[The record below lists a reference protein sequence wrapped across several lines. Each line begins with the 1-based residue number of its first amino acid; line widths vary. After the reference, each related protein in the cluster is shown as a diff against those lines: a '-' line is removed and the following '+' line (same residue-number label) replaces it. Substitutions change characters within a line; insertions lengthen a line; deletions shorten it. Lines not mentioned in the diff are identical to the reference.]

1 MPDDAEAWAV
11 TAPWYDLDLEGVDED
26 IEMFR
31 ALAGSRGGTVLELGC
46 GTGRVAIPLARDGLR
61 VTGVDY
67 SAAMLDVA
75 RFRAKAEGVRAT
87 WVEGDMRDVRLGRT
101 FNTVLVPF
109 GSLQH
114 MATPDEV
121 VQAMETVAA
130 HLGRSG
136 YAVID
141 IEAPHPEDI
150 EPGPHPL
157 VMHWTREWEGGQVSK
172 LVAVDAHPSEGVRE
186 VTFHYDVQPAG
197 GALHRD
203 SHTFTLRVISAGE
216 LELAARLA
224 GLELVSA
231 YGDYEGSPVA
241 DGDDR
246 HIAVFANARRRR

>member
-1 MPDDAEAWAV
+1 MTDAEAWAL
-11 TAPWYDLDLEGVDED
+11 TAPFYDLDLEGVDD
-26 IEMFR
+26 DVEMFR
-31 ALAGSRGGTVLELGC
+31 QVAASRGGSVLELGC
-46 GTGRVAIPLARDGLR
+46 GTGRVSIPLARDGLR

-67 SAAMLDVA
+67 SDAMLDVA
-75 RFRAKAEGVRAT
+75 RARSAVEGVRAT
-87 WVEGDMRDVRLGRT
+87 WVQGDMREVRLGRT
-101 FNTVLVPF
+101 FNTVIIPF

-121 VQAMETVAA
+121 VQAMETIAA

-141 IEAPHPEDI
+141 IEAPHPEDL
-150 EPGPHPL
+150 EPGPQPL
-157 VMHWTREWEGGQVSK
+157 VMHWTREWQGGQVSK
-172 LVAVDAHPSEGVRE
+172 LVAVEARPSEGIRE
-186 VTFHYDVQPAG
+186 VTFHYDAQPADG
-197 GALHRD
+197 SLRRT

-246 HIAVFANARRRR
+246 HIAVFTHARRAR